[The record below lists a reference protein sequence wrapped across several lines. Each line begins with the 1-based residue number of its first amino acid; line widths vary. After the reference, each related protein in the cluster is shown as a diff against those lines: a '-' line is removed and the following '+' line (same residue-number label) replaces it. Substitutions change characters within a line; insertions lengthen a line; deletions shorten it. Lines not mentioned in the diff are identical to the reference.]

1 MGWTVG
7 RLQEVGGAGGCNQ
20 AAGHFH
26 CASVGGTGGC
36 GPDCRKWVGLVGV
49 IRLHSLC
56 CCSLKDAE
64 NGSLAPAMNG
74 VVVHSKLVD
83 HFEEML
89 IEQADMSFLW

>member
-1 MGWTVG
+1 M
-7 RLQEVGGAGGCNQ
+7 RGCAPKSLWLLGNMM
-20 AAGHFH
+20 H
-26 CASVGGTGGC
+26 
-36 GPDCRKWVGLVGV
+36 
-49 IRLHSLC
+49 INHSIVTYMC
-56 CCSLKDAE
+56 FSLKDAE